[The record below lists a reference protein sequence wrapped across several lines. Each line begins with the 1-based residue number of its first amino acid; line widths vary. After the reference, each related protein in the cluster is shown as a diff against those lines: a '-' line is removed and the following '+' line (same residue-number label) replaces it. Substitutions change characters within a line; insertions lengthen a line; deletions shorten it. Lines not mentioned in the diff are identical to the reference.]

1 METEQ
6 IEKIPDPK
14 TITENRKEFYRI
26 LTSREMECLNGLIE
40 TFEQYP
46 LGFTGEIY
54 MSASLQDPNLGIILV
69 KIFSLSDTTANT
81 ESYVNYIGRLYR
93 VKSGDI
99 TANHHRPPHIVIAS
113 NMRKRNYTEGKIIWY
128 KDYPRIKEIY

>member
-6 IEKIPDPK
+6 IATIPDPEA
-14 TITENRKEFYRI
+14 IIENREEFYRI
-26 LTSREMECLNGLIE
+26 LTSRERECLNGLIE
-40 TFEQYP
+40 TFVQYP
-46 LGFTGEIY
+46 SGFTGKIY
-54 MSASLQDPNLGIILV
+54 MSASLKDPNLGIILV
-69 KIFSLSDTTANT
+69 NILSLSNTTANT
-81 ESYVNYIGRLYR
+81 ESYVSYIGKLYR
-93 VKSGDI
+93 VKYRDI